1 MKKILIIL
9 SAMILT
15 LAGCSN
21 NEGETSSSEA
31 TVVGGEK
38 SYEVTANGYGGE
50 MVLNVTVDGET
61 IKGIELVSDK
71 ETAPVFDRAFPVI
84 TKRILDA
91 QSPIVDSVSGATM
104 SSYAVKTAVADAM
117 KQNGKDFGAITMVT
131 APERAEAKQ
140 LDDLQT
146 DIVIVGAGPA
156 GLAAAISA
164 KESGVENVTLIEK
177 LDILSGN
184 GKFDMNFFDLYTS
197 QAMDTAGTTMTKEA
211 FIESKSTSTDSPE
224 RIEVWAETAL
234 TLDAWL
240 RTMDVTLNYAYGSTG
255 HMAEADQY
263 AGDHIQQGLEKKAIA
278 VGVDIITGTK
288 GTDLIIEDGKT
299 TGVKVENRDG
309 YYNINADAVIVA
321 TGGFSHN
328 KELLAQYAPGA
339 ETVATSNQ
347 MGATGDFVPVFESHD
362 LQLENMDKLSVFKLI
377 IKNRRDLTGAGDG
390 FLLVNETG
398 ERFIAENKSGL
409 EMAHAILEQPNGKVF
424 YIYDQNLFDSAYRL
438 KKHNDL
444 GYHVKA
450 DTLEELAEK
459 LGIDPTNLVASVDTF
474 NKAING
480 EGTDPLRETPFD
492 RPLTSE
498 GPYYGVQVES
508 AIHMTKGGVLA
519 NEKAQ
524 ILNTANEPV
533 EGLYAAGEVTSTT
546 GAYSAAVVFGKVSG
560 TEAAAFVMA
569 E

>member
-362 LQLENMDKLSVFKLI
+362 LQLQNMDKLSVFKLI

>member
-347 MGATGDFVPVFESHD
+347 MGATGDYV
-362 LQLENMDKLSVFKLI
+362 QLENMDKLSVFKLI